1 MTEQRTARVSRLKVL
16 SPVWIVPI
24 IAFLVAGWMV
34 WQDTR
39 GAGPTITISVTDA
52 EGIES
57 GKTRVKV
64 RNVDVGQVTDVRLDD
79 DFTKALIEVS
89 MNEDTERMLN
99 TDTDVWVVKPR
110 IGRRGVSGLGTL
122 LSGAYIQLQP
132 GNEDGFQSHF
142 EALENPPVTS
152 QETPGKR
159 LTLLSD
165 GQTQVAVGDSV
176 QYQGFTVGQVEKAE
190 FLVEKRKSRYQVF
203 VQAPYDEVLTE
214 NTRFWLQRGVS
225 VQWNSQGIDLALGSI
240 DSLLGAAITFG
251 VPEGQPRGDKLSVA
265 PDAFELF
272 SSLEEAKQQGFI
284 HGIDY
289 VVLLDE
295 SIAGLEKGAPVQ
307 LKGVRVGTVR
317 EVPLRWFPDDS
328 EPTPLK
334 RIPVLIRFEPE
345 RLRGL
350 VADTDI
356 KRWQKKL
363 PAMFEQGLR
372 ANIRASNLLTNTLF
386 VDVSFYTEA
395 ESFEAGKMFAG
406 YPVMPAM
413 ASDFTRLEEKLTQL
427 MDKFNQLPLEN
438 SLSDFSQA
446 MRSVD
451 DTANTL
457 NEVSQSL
464 AQVLNQPE
472 TDQLPKL
479 LKQNLEQLEELTG
492 SLGNDSPTRRQLNRT
507 LNEVEQLSRDLQP
520 VIEQLQQQPN
530 SLIFSP
536 SVTPDPEPK
545 AYEN

>member
-1 MTEQRTARVSRLKVL
+1 MTEPGVAKVSRLKML

-24 IAFLVAGWMV
+24 VAFLVAGWMV
-34 WQDTR
+34 WQDTS
-39 GAGPTITISVTDA
+39 GAGPTITISVSDA
-52 EGIES
+52 EGIEP

-64 RNVDVGQVTDVRLDD
+64 RNVDVGQVTEVRLSE
-79 DFTKALIEVS
+79 DFKEAVIEVS

-99 TDTDVWVVKPR
+99 NDTEVWIVKPR

-132 GNEDGFQSHF
+132 GDGDDFQSQF
-142 EALENPPVTS
+142 TALESPPVTP

-159 LTLLSD
+159 LTLISD

-176 QYQGFTVGQVEKAE
+176 QYQGFTVGQVEQTE
-190 FLVEKRKSRYQVF
+190 FLVDKRESRYQVF
-203 VQAPYDEVLTE
+203 VRAPYDELLTE

-251 VPEGQPRGDKLSVA
+251 VPEGQPRGDTLQQSTS
-265 PDAFELF
+265 FELF
-272 SSLEEAKQQGFI
+272 NSLEEAKQQGFI

-307 LKGVRVGTVR
+307 FKGVRVGTVR
-317 EVPLRWFPDDS
+317 EVPLRWFPDEDD
-328 EPTPLK
+328 EAPLK
-334 RIPVLIRFEPE
+334 RIPILIRFEPE

-350 VADTDI
+350 VADTNI
-356 KRWQKKL
+356 NSWGKRL
-363 PAMFEQGLR
+363 PELFEQGLR

-386 VDVSFYTEA
+386 VDVSFYSDA
-395 ESFEAGKMFAG
+395 EPVEGDQKFAG

-427 MDKFNQLPLEN
+427 MDKFNKLPLEN

-446 MRSVD
+446 MQSVD

-457 NEVSQSL
+457 NGISKSL
-464 AQVLNQPE
+464 AQVLEQPE
-472 TDQLPKL
+472 INQLPKL
-479 LKQNLEQLEELTG
+479 LKQNLQQLQELTG
-492 SLGNDSPTRRQLNRT
+492 SLSDDSPTRRQLNQT
-507 LNEVEQLSRDLQP
+507 LNEVEKLSRDLQP

>member
-1 MTEQRTARVSRLKVL
+1 MTEPDVAKVSRLKVL

-24 IAFLVAGWMV
+24 VAFLVAGWMV
-34 WQDTR
+34 WQDTS
-39 GAGPTITISVTDA
+39 GAGPTITISVSDA
-52 EGIES
+52 EGIEP
-57 GKTRVKV
+57 GKTRIKV
-64 RNVDVGQVTDVRLDD
+64 RNVDVGQVTEVRLSD
-79 DFTKALIEVS
+79 DFKEAVIEVS
-89 MNEDTERMLN
+89 MNEDTDRMLN
-99 TDTDVWVVKPR
+99 SDTEVWVVKPR
-110 IGRRGVSGLGTL
+110 IGRRGVSGLDTL

-132 GNEDGFQSHF
+132 GDGGDFQSHF
-142 EALENPPVTS
+142 TALENPPVTP

-159 LTLLSD
+159 LTLVSD
-165 GQTQVAVGDSV
+165 GQSQVSVGDSV
-176 QYQGFTVGQVEKAE
+176 QYQGFTVGQVEQTE
-190 FLVEKRKSRYQVF
+190 FLVDKRESRYQVF
-203 VQAPYDEVLTE
+203 VKAPYDELLTE

-251 VPEGQPRGDKLSVA
+251 VPEGQPRGDTLQQSTS
-265 PDAFELF
+265 FELF
-272 SSLEEAKQQGFI
+272 NSLEEAKQQGFI

-307 LKGVRVGTVR
+307 FKGVRVGTVR
-317 EVPLRWFPDDS
+317 EVPLRWFPDEDD
-328 EPTPLK
+328 EAPLK
-334 RIPVLIRFEPE
+334 RIPILIRFEPE

-350 VADTDI
+350 VADTNI
-356 KRWQKKL
+356 NSWGKRL
-363 PAMFEQGLR
+363 PELFEQGLR

-386 VDVSFYTEA
+386 VDVSFYSDA
-395 ESFEAGKMFAG
+395 EPVEGDQKFAG

-427 MDKFNQLPLEN
+427 MDKFNKLPLEN

-446 MRSVD
+446 MQSVD

-457 NEVSQSL
+457 NGISKSL
-464 AQVLNQPE
+464 AQVLEQPE
-472 TDQLPKL
+472 INQLPKL
-479 LKQNLEQLEELTG
+479 LKQNLQQLQELTG
-492 SLGNDSPTRRQLNRT
+492 SLSDDSPTRRQLNQT
-507 LNEVEQLSRDLQP
+507 LNEVEKLSRDLQP